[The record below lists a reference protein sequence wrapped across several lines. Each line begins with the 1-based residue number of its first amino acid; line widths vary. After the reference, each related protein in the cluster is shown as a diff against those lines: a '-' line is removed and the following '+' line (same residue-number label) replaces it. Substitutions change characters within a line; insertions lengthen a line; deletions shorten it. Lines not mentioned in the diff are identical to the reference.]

1 MFPKKLLTGSIIV
14 CSLVALM
21 YLIIQLNSA
30 YGEFLH
36 RKSRE
41 TFLEEKLVELQTEA
55 SNHRQFLN
63 RLRTDPAFQDAVA
76 RKELGYGKKDELLYR
91 FPEEKNISSQ

>member
-14 CSLVALM
+14 CSLVAIM

-30 YGEFLH
+30 YGEFIH
-36 RKSRE
+36 WKTRE

-55 SNHRQFLN
+55 SSHRQFLN

-91 FPEEKNISSQ
+91 FPEEKNIGSQ

>member
-30 YGEFLH
+30 YEEFLH
-36 RKSRE
+36 WKSRE

-55 SNHRQFLN
+55 SSHRQFLN

>member
-30 YGEFLH
+30 YEEFLH
-36 RKSRE
+36 WKSRE
-41 TFLEEKLVELQTEA
+41 TFLEEKLVEL
-55 SNHRQFLN
+55 
-63 RLRTDPAFQDAVA
+63 PFQDAVA

-91 FPEEKNISSQ
+91 FPEEKDISSE